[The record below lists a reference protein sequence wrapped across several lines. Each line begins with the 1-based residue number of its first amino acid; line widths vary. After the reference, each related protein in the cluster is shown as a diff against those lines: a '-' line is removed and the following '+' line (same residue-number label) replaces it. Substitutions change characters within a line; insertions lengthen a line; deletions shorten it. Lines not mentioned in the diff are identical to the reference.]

1 MWELPLPE
9 PVLREAL
16 PSPEVLAE
24 RLALITMIVNLSV
37 TTDEEKYTDV
47 LESVQRWEYADLKAF
62 QEKQKAAASA
72 EQPTH
77 RNKGVPDARCFVWEI
92 WVQPKTKHS
101 INIHFSLS
109 FCDLG
114 LFETSIFSAFRQ
126 TLFYHQQL
134 PFHCRK

>member
-24 RLALITMIVNLSV
+24 RLALIKMIVNLSV
-37 TTDEEKYTDV
+37 TSDEEKYTDV

-77 RNKGVPDARCFVWEI
+77 RNRSSRC
-92 WVQPKTKHS
+92 KM
-101 INIHFSLS
+101 
-109 FCDLG
+109 FCLG
-114 LFETSIFSAFRQ
+114 NLGPAEDKKQYQYTFLFF
-126 TLFYHQQL
+126 L
-134 PFHCRK
+134 